1 MSLLDKSVVLLP
13 PYATKSIYMVV
24 KEFEHKGTAKVR
36 LRHPETGSE
45 HAKPVSQI
53 RIAEDA
59 EIAAGHRIEPH
70 EAFQEWFKTQPFY
83 SDLLIQFGDA
93 IFDFERVDQSYRKLP
108 VNIAWITW
116 QQNSV
121 EVYRLKLW
129 YKNVKLQ
136 LENKEIDAV
145 NDAKKI
151 DELQKRVDELE
162 NTQSRFELK
171 AEEAECVSICLDDH
185 GVAKCDQDGNSYSL
199 WGRVCQFKKTSNFTE
214 DDLERIYWE
223 FDSERAK
230 KGEERLRFKEALRGL
245 LEQALKGGAE

>member
-116 QQNSV
+116 QEKEKKLKTLNL
-121 EVYRLKLW
+121 YFKNMRLKFLNMELD
-129 YKNVKLQ
+129 YKDELKQ
-136 LENKEIDAV
+136 
-145 NDAKKI
+145 KI
-151 DELQKRVDELE
+151 DLQKRVDAVQGLVV
-162 NTQSRFELK
+162 ELK
-171 AEEAECVSICLDDH
+171 KLDMENGSIEITSEFVEEIICD
-185 GVAKCDQDGNSYSL
+185 
-199 WGRVCQFKKTSNFTE
+199 
-214 DDLERIYWE
+214 
-223 FDSERAK
+223 
-230 KGEERLRFKEALRGL
+230 
-245 LEQALKGGAE
+245 LEQALKGGAQ